1 MASTFS
7 SFWPLKTVVGRGKGE
22 PMEFD
27 KLAILCP
34 SEIVSLEPFPLG
46 EVEAGGVARHMEDAI
61 EDMVVSLAAIEASW
75 AAGEFERLKRSLAD
89 AVELSERTGLPD
101 VAHVARTAQGL
112 IGGFDDVALAAVIA
126 RLVRVGETSLAA
138 LLDISY
144 RQS

>member
-1 MASTFS
+1 
-7 SFWPLKTVVGRGKGE
+7 
-22 PMEFD
+22 MEFD

-46 EVEAGGVARHMEDAI
+46 EVEPGGVTRHMEDAI

-75 AAGEFERLKRSLAD
+75 AAGEFKRLERSLAD
-89 AVELSERTGLPD
+89 VIDLSKRTGLPD
-101 VAHVARTAQGL
+101 VAFVAETAQGL
-112 IGGFDDVALAAVIA
+112 VDGFDDVALAAVIA

-144 RQS
+144 RHS